1 MDFNIEP
8 GFGRTMDPDMVLD
21 SILLLD
27 VTMATQIVIAQAAE
41 WPWDTN
47 TVSGEHFAFDGTFC
61 GG

>member
-1 MDFNIEP
+1 MDFNTEP
-8 GFGRTMDPDMVLD
+8 VFGSTMDPDMVLD

-27 VTMATQIVIAQAAE
+27 VTMATQIVIAPAAT

-47 TVSGEHFAFDGTFC
+47 TVPGEHFVFDGTFC